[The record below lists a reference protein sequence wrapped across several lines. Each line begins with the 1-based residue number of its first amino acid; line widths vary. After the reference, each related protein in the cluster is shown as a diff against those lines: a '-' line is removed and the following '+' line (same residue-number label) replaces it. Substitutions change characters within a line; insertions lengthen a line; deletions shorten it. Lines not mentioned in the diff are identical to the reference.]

1 MFPKGAQENND
12 VIVPANM
19 LLPPEAVEVLA
30 ATFVAVTLVVKV
42 AASLGPLVVKP
53 WFSQLLEAKIGV
65 DEKALLGDDWPLHK
79 EEVLEGALFEEKK
92 VADVAIDATNGTS
105 TLSAFCELSDS
116 ESFDREPVV
125 SGARLAGLQK
135 EAQTFRYL
143 TSFDPFQNIE
153 LDPLVS
159 VTDGSEKAVDRTL
172 LLYVCSNLSDTKV
185 DWVTSGDWSHLTGSF
200 AQKPERCPKFRR
212 G

>member
-1 MFPKGAQENND
+1 MPVEKDAAEELPAKVLHSERTAASD
-12 VIVPANM
+12 TPANM

-125 SGARLAGLQK
+125 SGARLAGLL
-135 EAQTFRYL
+135 EL
-143 TSFDPFQNIE
+143 SGFDPFQNIE

-185 DWVTSGDWSHLTGSF
+185 DWVTSGDW
-200 AQKPERCPKFRR
+200 
-212 G
+212 